1 MARAVLALGANIGE
15 PAHQIAKAIEA
26 IVGHPQIFLLKQSK
40 LIVSEPWGKTD
51 QNRFHNGAVLI
62 ETTLAPLELLD
73 FCLATEAEIGRVRIE
88 KWGPRSIDIDVI
100 TYDDVTMESERLTL
114 PHPYAHE
121 RDFVL
126 GPVREIAPDMADW
139 LLNQA
144 GRKSA

>member
-1 MARAVLALGANIGE
+1 MARAVLALGANIGD

-26 IVGHPQIFLLKQSK
+26 IAGHPRISLLKQSA

-51 QNRFHNGAVLI
+51 QNPFHNGAVLV
-62 ETTLAPLELLD
+62 ETTLSPLELLD

-88 KWGPRSIDIDVI
+88 KWGPRSIDIDLI
-100 TYDDVTMESERLTL
+100 TYDDLVMETERLTL

-126 GPVREIAPDMADW
+126 DPLREIAPDVADW